1 MSRVAKLPII
11 IPINV
16 IVNIDNNIIT
26 VIGNNVK
33 LTSIINDAVKVEKFD
48 NVIKFFPQK
57 GFIDGWAQA
66 GTTRAIINNMII
78 GVTTGF
84 VKKLQLVGIG
94 YRASMKD
101 RCLILA
107 LGFSHL
113 IKHKIPLGITA
124 ECPSPNEIILK
135 GADKQLIGQVAA
147 DIYAYRRPEPYKGK
161 GIRYVD
167 KILHTKEAKKK

>member
-16 IVNIDNNIIT
+16 RINIDHQIIS

-33 LTSIINDAVKVEKFD
+33 LTRIIHDAVKVEKID
-48 NVIKFFPQK
+48 NALKFFPHQ
-57 GFIDGWAQA
+57 GFIDGWTQA
-66 GTTRAIINNMII
+66 GTTRAIINSMII
-78 GVTTGF
+78 GVTRGF
-84 VKKLQLVGIG
+84 IKKLQLIGIG
-94 YRASMKD
+94 YRASIKD
-101 RCLILA
+101 NYLILA

-113 IKHKIPLGITA
+113 IEHQIPFGITA

-161 GIRYVD
+161 GIRYAD
-167 KILHTKEAKKK
+167 KIIRTKEAKKK

>member
-11 IPINV
+11 IPCDVKIN
-16 IVNIDNNIIT
+16 IHNKHIS
-26 VIGNNVK
+26 VIGNNGK
-33 LTSIINDAVKVEKFD
+33 LTHTIHDAVQVE
-48 NVIKFFPQK
+48 NINNTLKFFPNK

-66 GTTRAIINNMII
+66 GTTRALINSMII
-78 GVTTGF
+78 GVTRGF

-94 YRASMKD
+94 YRASIKD
-101 RCLILA
+101 NLLILA

-113 IKHKIPLGITA
+113 IEHKIPIGISI

-161 GIRYVD
+161 GIRYTD
-167 KILHTKEAKKK
+167 KIIRTKEAKKK

>member
-16 IVNIDNNIIT
+16 RINIDNQIIS
-26 VIGNNVK
+26 VVGNNIK
-33 LTSIINDAVKVEKFD
+33 LTRIIHEAVKVEKVD
-48 NVIKFFPQK
+48 NALKFFPHQ

-66 GTTRAIINNMII
+66 GTTRAIINSMII

-94 YRASMKD
+94 YRASIKD
-101 RCLILA
+101 NYLILA

-113 IKHKIPLGITA
+113 IEHKIPFGITA

-135 GADKQLIGQVAA
+135 SADKQLIGQVAA

-161 GIRYVD
+161 GIRYAD
-167 KILHTKEAKKK
+167 KIIRTKEAKKK